1 MNKSRR
7 GSLVVVPNRDY
18 VVCRFV
24 FCTGCRADLATT
36 ETLTRASRCRPPRW
50 PGSDSG
56 SPSAGPDRFPEPSPA
71 PQV

>member
-18 VVCRFV
+18 VVCFLFSAQAAGQTFETR
-24 FCTGCRADLATT
+24 

-50 PGSDSG
+50 QGSDSG
-56 SPSAGPDRFPEPSPA
+56 SLFAGPDRFPEP
-71 PQV
+71 

>member
-18 VVCRFV
+18 VVRCLFSAQVGGQTFETR
-24 FCTGCRADLATT
+24 

-50 PGSDSG
+50 QGSGSG
-56 SPSAGPDRFPEPSPA
+56 SPSAGPDRFPEP
-71 PQV
+71 